1 MKPRTHAILCACL
14 CTFILNVNT
23 QDYDIQDFDPS
34 LEGPWSSVAATVT
47 GVAKVP
53 NGFVTHDGEISAAE
67 DDHILGV

>member
-1 MKPRTHAILCACL
+1 
-14 CTFILNVNT
+14 LNVNT

-67 DDHILGV
+67 DDHIHGV